1 MLRIRE
7 VSGPTWDWDPSYK
20 AISPRIGVAYQLNP
34 KTVIR
39 AGYGRSFDLG
49 VFGSIFG
56 HTATQN
62 LPVLTNQSIISGW
75 PPSHSRFTLADGPVR
90 LR

>member
-1 MLRIRE
+1 MGY
-7 VSGPTWDWDPSYK
+7 SPSYK
-20 AISPRIGVAYQLNP
+20 AISPRIGAAYQLNP

-56 HTATQN
+56 HIVDAEPADSDE
-62 LPVLTNQSIISGW
+62 PVDCSAGWSQYFRNQSEW
-75 PPSHSRFTLADGPVR
+75 VTPHSC
-90 LR
+90 